1 MSYKKIKHGI
11 FFKNANCKLPFA
23 YWKLPFANWKL
34 PFPNCILPF
43 ASWSLPIALCL
54 LLIVSCKS
62 KTQTATVDPD
72 IYYTCSMDPQ
82 VVESKPG
89 KCPICQMDLTPVK
102 KSSQQENNDEIA
114 LSPEQMQLGN
124 IQVDTIKNAF
134 IGNQM
139 ILTGTLNFDQTKVND
154 LSARVA
160 GRIEKLYFK
169 KIGDYVTK
177 GAPLYDIY
185 SEELNNA
192 KQEYLLALQKK
203 ETLGNSIINFDYV
216 ISAAKN
222 KLILWGMSGQ
232 QIKNINKDVMANP
245 RTTFFSTASGYITEL
260 NLQEGDYVAEGG
272 SIVKLAGLST
282 LWVEAQVYATQLSQ
296 LNNAKDVMVEIPDFA
311 GKKIPG
317 KISFENPELNPATRI
332 NLIRISIQNEGNQLK
347 PGMSAYITVKTDGI
361 NALFLPSDAVLRD
374 GKMAMVWLQT
384 AQNKFKSV
392 MVEIGMESGNMI
404 EIKSGIHKNDEVVTS
419 GAYLLQSEYIFRKGA
434 SPMGGDMGGMKM

>member
-1 MSYKKIKHGI
+1 MTYDKINKMK
-11 FFKNANCKLPFA
+11 FF
-23 YWKLPFANWKL
+23 NW
-34 PFPNCILPF
+34 I
-43 ASWSLPIALCL
+43 SVIAFCL
-54 LLIVSCKS
+54 LTIISCKS
-62 KTQTATVDPD
+62 KTKAVVNPD

-89 KCPICQMDLTPVK
+89 KCPICHMELTPVK
-102 KSSQQENNDEIA
+102 KSIEQENNDELA

-124 IQVDTIKNAF
+124 IKVDTIRDAF

-139 ILTGTLNFDQTKVND
+139 VLTGTLNFDQTKVND
-154 LSARVA
+154 VSARVS

-169 KIGDYVTK
+169 KPGDYVTK

-203 ETLGNSIINFDYV
+203 ATLDNSVINFDDV
-216 ISAAKN
+216 IEAAKN
-222 KLILWGMSGQ
+222 KLLLWGMSEQ
-232 QIKNINKDVMANP
+232 QIRNINKDALVNP
-245 RTTFFSTASGYITEL
+245 RTTFFSTASGYITEQDL
-260 NLQEGDYVAEGG
+260 KEGDYVSEGG
-272 SIVKLAGLST
+272 SIVKLSGLST

-296 LNNAKDVMVEIPDFA
+296 LNKAKDVMVEIPDFP

-317 KISFENPELNPATRI
+317 KISFQNPELNPATRI
-332 NLIRISIQNEGNQLK
+332 NLIRIIIPNEGNQLK
-347 PGMSAYITVKTDGI
+347 PGMPAYVTVKTGGV

-384 AQNKFKSV
+384 SQNKFKSV
-392 MVEIGMESGNMI
+392 MVETGLESGDMI
-404 EIKSGIHKNDEVVTS
+404 EIKSGIHQNDEVVTS

-434 SPMGGDMGGMKM
+434 SPMAGMDMPGMKM

>member
-1 MSYKKIKHGI
+1 MSYKNIKHGI
-11 FFKNANCKLPFA
+11 FLKIGNCNLPFA
-23 YWKLPFANWKL
+23 HWALPF
-34 PFPNCILPF
+34 
-43 ASWSLPIALCL
+43 ALCL
-54 LLIVSCKS
+54 LVIISCKS

-89 KCPICQMDLTPVK
+89 KCPICHMELTPVK
-102 KSSQQENNDEIA
+102 KSAQQENNDELA

-124 IQVDTIKNAF
+124 IRVDTLKNVF
-134 IGNQM
+134 VGNQI
-139 ILTGTLNFDQTKVND
+139 ILTGTLNFDQTKIND
-154 LSARVA
+154 VSARVS

-169 KIGDYVTK
+169 KSGDYVTK
-177 GAPLYDIY
+177 GAPLYEIY

-203 ETLGNSIINFDYV
+203 ETLGNSIINFDDV
-216 ISAAKN
+216 IAAAKN
-222 KLILWGMSGQ
+222 KLILWGMNEQ
-232 QIKNINKDVMANP
+232 QIKNINKNVLVNP
-245 RTTFFSTASGYITEL
+245 RTTFYSTASGYITEL
-260 NLQEGDYVAEGG
+260 NLQEGDYVSEGG

-296 LNNAKDVMVEIPDFA
+296 LKNAKEVMVEMPDFA
-311 GKKIPG
+311 GKEIPG
-317 KISFENPELNPATRI
+317 KISFKNPELNPATRI
-332 NLIRISIQNEGNQLK
+332 NLIRISIQNESNLLK
-347 PGMSAYITVKTDGI
+347 PGMAAYITVKTGGA

-392 MVEIGMESGNMI
+392 MVETGMESGNMI
-404 EIKSGIHKNDEVVTS
+404 EIKSGIQQNDEVVTS

-434 SPMGGDMGGMKM
+434 SPMAGMDMGGMKM